1 MAFME
6 VQKVYSGGY
15 QPSTIGHDISN
26 FGKTLLD
33 LSAQDKQRAAI
44 NADKMMENARY
55 QAEKE
60 RQAKLDAANAE
71 VQAQNMLNMK
81 QEYGAKKDSLAM
93 DKLTNEQLGKLISA
107 DLQAANGIT
116 STNKVYEDL
125 ASKASGMSKKEYDA
139 ALGALNAATKDKS
152 FNGSRGMVTDE
163 FLKGTNVGEI
173 LKYTDRQK
181 AEDAAID
188 KDKTNYLRDELKDD
202 KKFNYE
208 VYLKNLE
215 HKQRLGEINLQN
227 SGKASADSDKEDGKL
242 VDLAAGVKYLQE
254 HGVDE
259 KLFMINGIPSEKMV
273 FKLAS
278 VELPKKVEAIK
289 STLSTTIS
297 TAPDSMWVK
306 GDISPSKMNKAIND
320 TLGKIPTEGGKYQY
334 MNYMNNWLLS
344 HKANTTAIG
353 AGEGTVNEDAFNKYS
368 DSFYGKVMEPTNR
381 KITEDKIAVKV
392 NSLKNGYTSLLNA
405 FSKDGTISI
414 DEQKRLNKFKVEANK
429 YGITFDK

>member
-60 RQAKLDAANAE
+60 RQARLDVANAE
-71 VQAQNMLNMK
+71 VQAQSMLNMK
-81 QEYGAKKDSLAM
+81 QEYDAKKDSLAM
-93 DKLTNEQLGKLISA
+93 DKFTNEQLGRLISA
-107 DLQAANGIT
+107 DLQATNGIT
-116 STNKVYEDL
+116 STNKVYENL
-125 ASKASGMSKKEYDA
+125 ASKASGMSSKEYNA
-139 ALGALNAATKDKS
+139 ALDALNTSVKGKS

-163 FLKGTNVGEI
+163 FLKGTNVGDI
-173 LKYTDRQK
+173 LKYTDKLK

-188 KDKTNYLRDELKDD
+188 KDKTDYLRDELKDD

-215 HKQRLGEINLQN
+215 HKHRLGEIGLEN
-227 SGKASADSDKEDGKL
+227 SGKASANSDEKDGEL

-259 KLFMINGIPSEKMV
+259 KLYMINGAPSEKMV

-278 VELPKKVEAIK
+278 VELPKKVEDIK

-297 TAPDSMWVK
+297 TAPNSMWVK
-306 GDISPSKMNKAIND
+306 GDISPSKMNKTIND

-334 MNYMNNWLLS
+334 MNSMNNWLLS
-344 HKANTTAIG
+344 HKASTTAIG
-353 AGEGTVNEDAFNKYS
+353 AGEGTVNEDSFSKYS
-368 DSFYGKVMEPTNR
+368 DSFYNKVMEPTNR
-381 KITEDKIAVKV
+381 KIAEDKITAKV
-392 NSLKNGYTSLLNA
+392 NTLKNGYTSLLNA
-405 FSKDGTISI
+405 FSKDGIISI
-414 DEQKRLNKFKVEANK
+414 DEQKRLNKFKVEASK